1 MNRRFIQYRATD
13 EFRRAQHS
21 KASGL
26 RVAGAKARQ
35 AFDTRMELVQ
45 KRAKLVEQMLAP
57 VGRLLEEDAS
67 SQQALRDLKDLSS
80 ATKGQ
85 RRDQHKKLQRAP
97 RRAILPAILYGSTS
111 GTVWTGPPFDDTWT
125 DVQGNNLATADVN
138 GDVNTGYSCTG
149 DMGSGYT
156 AAGILV
162 WVVPE
167 SAGDTLFL
175 ISNVTLQYDWQ
186 VETQAGPT
194 AHTDGYFNIL
204 TKAHNNTG
212 GVIDALTQHISEQIW
227 SAGSS
232 GVSDNQSGQDNFT
245 EQSNVFLQGGAYY
258 EVWFWVQNYGDC
270 GSNFFGGWSR
280 SLAHFTMQ
288 LMNVGVSEAS

>member
-1 MNRRFIQYRATD
+1 MNRPFIQYRAAD

-21 KASGL
+21 KANGL

-35 AFDTRMELVQ
+35 AFDIRMELVR

-57 VGRLLEEDAS
+57 MGRLVEEDAS
-67 SQQALRDLKDLSS
+67 SQQALTGLKDLSS

-85 RRDQHKKLQRAP
+85 LRDQHKKLKRAS
-97 RRAILPAILYGSTS
+97 RPAALYGSSS

-125 DVQGNNLATADVN
+125 EIDGNNLATADAN
-138 GDVNTGYSCTG
+138 GAVNTAYSCTG
-149 DMGSGYT
+149 DIGSGYT

-167 SAGDTLFL
+167 SAGDVLFL
-175 ISNVTLQYDWQ
+175 TSNVALQYDWS
-186 VETQAGPT
+186 VETQLGPT

-204 TKAHNNTG
+204 TLAHNNTG
-212 GVIDALTQHISEQIW
+212 GVIDVLTQHISEQIW

-232 GVSDNQSGQDNFT
+232 GTSDTQSGENNFT
-245 EQSNVFLQGGAYY
+245 EESFVFLQGGAYY
-258 EVWFWVQNYGDC
+258 EVWFWLQNYGDC
-270 GSNFFGGWSR
+270 GSNFFGGWSS
-280 SLAHFTMQ
+280 SLAQFTMQ
-288 LMNVGVSEAS
+288 LMNVGVDESS

>member
-1 MNRRFIQYRATD
+1 MNRPLIQYRATD

-26 RVAGAKARQ
+26 RVAGAEARQ
-35 AFDTRMELVQ
+35 AFDIRMELAR
-45 KRAKLVEQMLAP
+45 KRAKLEEQMLAP
-57 VGRLLEEDAS
+57 MGRLFKEDAS

-85 RRDQHKKLQRAP
+85 LRDQHKKL
-97 RRAILPAILYGSTS
+97 RRASRPVIRPAILYGSTS

-125 DVQGNNLATADVN
+125 DVQGNNLATAEVN
-138 GDVNTGYSCTG
+138 GDVNTSYSCSG
-149 DMGSGYT
+149 DIGSGYT
-156 AAGILV
+156 AGGILV

-167 SAGDTLFL
+167 SAGDVLFL
-175 ISNVTLQYDWQ
+175 ISNVALGYEWEVKT
-186 VETQAGPT
+186 VAGPT
-194 AHTDGYFNIL
+194 AHTDGYFRIL

-212 GVIDALTQHISEQIW
+212 GVIDALTQNLSEQIW

-232 GVSDNQSGQDNFT
+232 GVDDTQSGQDNFT

-258 EVWFWVQNYGDC
+258 EVWFWVENYGDA
-270 GSNFFGGWSR
+270 GSNFWGGWSR
-280 SLAHFTMQ
+280 SDAQFTMQ
-288 LMNVGVSEAS
+288 LQNVGVTEAS

>member
-57 VGRLLEEDAS
+57 MGRLFEGDAS
-67 SQQALRDLKDLSS
+67 SQQALTGLKNLST

-85 RRDQHKKLQRAP
+85 LSDQHKKILRAS
-97 RRAILPAILYGSTS
+97 RTVIRPAILYGSTS
-111 GTVWTGPPFDDTWT
+111 GTVWAGPPFDDTWT
-125 DVQGNNLATADVN
+125 DVNGNNLVTADVN
-138 GDVNTGYSCTG
+138 GAVNTAYSCTG
-149 DMGSGYT
+149 DEGSGYT

-167 SAGDTLFL
+167 SAGDVLFL
-175 ISNVTLQYDWQ
+175 ISNVALQYEWS
-186 VETQAGPT
+186 VETQLGPT

-204 TKAHNNTG
+204 TLAHNNTG
-212 GVIDALTQHISEQIW
+212 GVIDALTQQLSEQVW

-232 GVSDNQSGQDNFT
+232 GTSDTQSGKDNFT
-245 EQSNVFLQGGAYY
+245 EESNVFLQGGAYY
-258 EVWFWVQNYGDC
+258 EVWFWLENYGDC
-270 GSNFFGGWSR
+270 GSNFFGGWSS
-280 SLAHFTMQ
+280 SLANFQMQ
-288 LMNVGVSEAS
+288 LMNVGVDEAS